1 MEHPN
6 MEPWIKQML
15 FLEDKVAVVTGGSA
29 GIGAAT
35 ARLFARMGAD
45 VVLLDINR
53 EQGEKT
59 AGQIRQQGF
68 KARFM
73 ACDVTREAECIQI
86 ARTITSD
93 HGRLDI
99 LFNNAGVIVRKSV
112 TDLQEAEWD
121 AVIDV
126 SLKGAFLMSKHL
138 IPLMQERG
146 GAIVNT
152 GSGWSLKAGDN
163 AAAYCAAKAG
173 VLNLTRSMAIDY
185 GPYNIRVNC
194 VCPGD
199 TDTDLLRS
207 EARQLGQ
214 DETQFLKEASARP
227 LGRMGTPE
235 DIANAVLFLVSPL
248 AAWISGTSL
257 LVDGGGMA

>member
-1 MEHPN
+1 
-6 MEPWIKQML
+6 ML
-15 FLEDKVAVVTGGSA
+15 SLENKTAVITGGSA

-35 ARLFARMGAD
+35 ARLFARMGAE
-45 VVLLDINR
+45 VIILDINQ
-53 EQGEKT
+53 EEGEKT
-59 AGQIRQQGF
+59 AAQIRQEGF
-68 KARFM
+68 KADFM
-73 ACDVTREAECIQI
+73 ICDVTCAADCIQM
-86 ARTITSD
+86 ADAVRD
-93 HGRLDI
+93 HHGHLDI

-112 TDLQEAEWD
+112 THLKEAEWD

-126 SLKGAFLMSKHL
+126 SLKGAYLVSKHL
-138 IPLMQERG
+138 IPLMQEKG

-185 GPYNIRVNC
+185 GPDNIRVNC

-207 EARQLGQ
+207 EAQQLGQ
-214 DETQFLKEASARP
+214 DETLFLKEAAARP

-235 DIANAVLFLVSPL
+235 DIANAVLFLVSPMS
-248 AAWISGTSL
+248 AWVSGTSL